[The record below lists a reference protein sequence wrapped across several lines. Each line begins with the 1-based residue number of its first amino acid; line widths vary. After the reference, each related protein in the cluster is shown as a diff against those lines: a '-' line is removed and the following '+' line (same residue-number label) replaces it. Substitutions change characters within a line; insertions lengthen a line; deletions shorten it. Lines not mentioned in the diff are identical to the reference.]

1 MGKHWYEV
9 ALRCAAVALAVSV
22 VPPAASA
29 IAAVTKTGAV
39 PAPLV
44 GKWTRTVTAADVKRA
59 GATLPVHAGMICTL
73 TIKKDDVLNA
83 SVICTGGQPGGF
95 QGTVDVAG
103 PNRVHIKLS
112 EPVPDV
118 YSWHV
123 SGKRLTLTKVK
134 DTIANREAVF
144 WGVWHRK

>member
-1 MGKHWYEV
+1 MKRLIILLGLV
-9 ALRCAAVALAVSV
+9 AVAVAVSLVAPAASGIAAVANTS
-22 VPPAASA
+22 
-29 IAAVTKTGAV
+29 AV

-44 GKWTRTVTAADVKRA
+44 GKWTRTVTVADVKRV
-59 GATLPVHAGMICTL
+59 GATFPVHAGMICTL
-73 TIKKDDVLNA
+73 TIKKDGVLNA
-83 SVICTGGQPGGF
+83 AIICTGGQKGGF
-95 QGTVDVAG
+95 KGTIDVAG

-123 SGKRLTLTKVK
+123 SGRLLTLTKVK
-134 DTIANREAVF
+134 DTFANRVAVF